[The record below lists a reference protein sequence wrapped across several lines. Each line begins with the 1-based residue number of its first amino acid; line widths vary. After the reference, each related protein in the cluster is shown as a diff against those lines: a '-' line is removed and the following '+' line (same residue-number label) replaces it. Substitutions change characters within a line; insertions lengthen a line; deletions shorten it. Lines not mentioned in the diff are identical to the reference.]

1 MISTINLQC
10 NNCGKTFTKTLSEF
24 KRNEK
29 NNSKNYCSRK
39 CAAIVRNINRD
50 YSNFKP
56 HPNFILNSLKKKDE
70 FSPFREFIRRI
81 KYRCSKTNEIFDL
94 DLIYLKELWEKQEGK
109 CIYTKIELILPVYN
123 TRADKIFTASLD
135 RIDSKKSYIKGNVQ
149 YVSTAINYMKNDMSH
164 ENTVKICI
172 LIAKNL
178 NS

>member
-1 MISTINLQC
+1 MISTIDLQC

-39 CAAIVRNINRD
+39 CTAIVRNINRD

-94 DLIYLKELWEKQEGK
+94 DLIYLKELLK
-109 CIYTKIELILPVYN
+109 Y
-123 TRADKIFTASLD
+123 
-135 RIDSKKSYIKGNVQ
+135 
-149 YVSTAINYMKNDMSH
+149 KNFRM
-164 ENTVKICI
+164 TYK
-172 LIAKNL
+172 
-178 NS
+178 